1 MTVKMQLKYGSWT
14 CFQVSKGSCKNYMSI
29 SKLTEKRTKIRP
41 KTNDSKK
48 ARLILS
54 AYHIRFV
61 WFIYLFIF
69 FLISFYVVNII
80 RCRWP
85 HELPIT
91 YHSLFLWSRSPLH
104 TVALCTLI
112 WSIPEKVAQSLSKNS
127 PKQYTPKLIMPRQQ
141 AWWYRSTIWREKRK
155 ANIIELCSFPILKII

>member
-1 MTVKMQLKYGSWT
+1 MLFNLRNKSGYIHLFDSKYKPMTVKMQLKYGSWT
-14 CFQVSKGSCKNYMSI
+14 CFQVSKGSSKNYMSI
-29 SKLTEKRTKIRP
+29 SKLTDKRTKIRP
-41 KTNDSKK
+41 KTNHSKK

-91 YHSLFLWSRSPLH
+91 YHSLFYDLEAS
-104 TVALCTLI
+104 
-112 WSIPEKVAQSLSKNS
+112 SIPWPCV
-127 PKQYTPKLIMPRQQ
+127 R
-141 AWWYRSTIWREKRK
+141 
-155 ANIIELCSFPILKII
+155 

>member
-1 MTVKMQLKYGSWT
+1 MNKNKTKNKSQEKGKTDL
-14 CFQVSKGSCKNYMSI
+14 VSLSYSF
-29 SKLTEKRTKIRP
+29 
-41 KTNDSKK
+41 
-48 ARLILS
+48 RL
-54 AYHIRFV
+54 V
-61 WFIYLFIF
+61 YLFIHF
-69 FLISFYVVNII
+69 FLISYYVVNII

-91 YHSLFLWSRSPLH
+91 YHSLFLWSRSLLH

-127 PKQYTPKLIMPRQQ
+127 PKQCTPKSIMPRQQ

-155 ANIIELCSFPILKII
+155 ANISELCSFPILKII

>member
-1 MTVKMQLKYGSWT
+1 MNKNKTKNKSQEKGKTDL
-14 CFQVSKGSCKNYMSI
+14 VSLSYSF
-29 SKLTEKRTKIRP
+29 
-41 KTNDSKK
+41 
-48 ARLILS
+48 RL
-54 AYHIRFV
+54 V
-61 WFIYLFIF
+61 YLFIHF
-69 FLISFYVVNII
+69 FLISYYVVNII

-91 YHSLFLWSRSPLH
+91 YHSLFLWSRSLLH

-155 ANIIELCSFPILKII
+155 ANIIEICSFPILKII